1 MGKDSEY
8 KPIDI
13 KQVFRE
19 KNPAM
24 APYIP
29 GFVYAYLRRILHL
42 DFVNYFLEKHGKKK
56 GISFL
61 QAVIDEFNVKL
72 EVNGEENLP
81 EKGRFIFV
89 SNHPLGGFD
98 GILLLSLL
106 GKRYPIVKSLSNDIL
121 MNIRNLEEF
130 FIPVNKHGV
139 QSVITANNINEA
151 FSSDCQMLY
160 FPAGLVSRRRR
171 GVIRDLD
178 WKKSFITKA
187 VMHRRDVVPIHV
199 SGRGT
204 GFFYNFANFRRFLG
218 IKYNLEMFFL
228 PDETFRHI
236 NEHVVIT
243 IGKPVPWQTFD
254 KYNSAWQW
262 ASKMQDFVYTLP
274 RNHSRSFSSYINDV
288 GNA

>member
-1 MGKDSEY
+1 MEKDSGY

-19 KNPAM
+19 KNPAL

-42 DFVNYFLEKHGKKK
+42 DYVNYFLEKHGKKK
-56 GISFL
+56 GMSFL
-61 QAVIDEFNVKL
+61 QAVIDEFNIKL
-72 EVNGEENLP
+72 EVIGEEHLP

-106 GKRYPIVKSLSNDIL
+106 GKRYDSVKSLSNDIL
-121 MNIRNLEEF
+121 MNIHNLEEF

-139 QSVITANNINEA
+139 QTVIIANKINEA
-151 FSSDCQMLY
+151 FSSDCQMLS

-171 GVIRDLD
+171 GVIRDLN
-178 WKKSFITKA
+178 WKKSFIAKA
-187 VMHRRDVVPIHV
+187 VSHRRDVVPIHV
-199 SGRGT
+199 SGRCT

-218 IKYNLEMFFL
+218 IKANLEMFFL

-254 KYNSAWQW
+254 KSFSALQW
-262 ASKMQDFVYTLP
+262 AAKMRDFVYTLP
-274 RNHSRSFSSYINDV
+274 NNHSSSFSSFLNDV
-288 GNA
+288 RNV